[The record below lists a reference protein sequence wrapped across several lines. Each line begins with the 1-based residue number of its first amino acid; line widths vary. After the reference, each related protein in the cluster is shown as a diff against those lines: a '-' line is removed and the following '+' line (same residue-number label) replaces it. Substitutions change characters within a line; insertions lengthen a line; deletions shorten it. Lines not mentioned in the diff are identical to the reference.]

1 MTVGAAWRDGVRR
14 VNAAPFVLIGM
25 FAVTLL
31 IALPLAIALRGMI
44 EAHLGDSL
52 TAAAVADGND
62 LDWWH
67 EFSSQASGLGTTFV
81 PSIVGFSAV
90 LDNIGGL
97 LDNLPMAATV
107 AGATAA
113 WMMRLVVPE
122 RRRSRS
128 LRAPAA
134 DAVARFLCRLRHALL
149 AFPAP
154 RRAGLALLRAALLA
168 DPPVA
173 VRRSVS
179 VDDARPDRRAHRLSD
194 SPGVVSRV
202 RRLADRVQSRIRLR
216 PDPHRRRGPPQR
228 HRIAGRGRTIR
239 ASSSSGCTV
248 VRAER
253 SRLPGAR
260 GRLRAH

>member
-14 VNAAPFVLIGM
+14 VNAAPFVLAGM

-62 LDWWH
+62 LDWWR

-90 LDNIGGL
+90 LDNLAGL

-113 WMMRLVVPE
+113 WMIVWSITISMPIVVI
-122 RRRSRS
+122 S
-128 LRAPAA
+128 
-134 DAVARFLCRLRHALL
+134 
-149 AFPAP
+149 
-154 RRAGLALLRAALLA
+154 G
-168 DPPVA
+168 
-173 VRRSVS
+173 
-179 VDDARPDRRAHRLSD
+179 
-194 SPGVVSRV
+194 
-202 RRLADRVQSRIRLR
+202 
-216 PDPHRRRGPPQR
+216 
-228 HRIAGRGRTIR
+228 
-239 ASSSSGCTV
+239 ASSWPFLMKRKQQNSTMSPIAT
-248 VRAER
+248 AAR
-253 SRLPGAR
+253 SPTITMIQNGALKR
-260 GRLRAH
+260 